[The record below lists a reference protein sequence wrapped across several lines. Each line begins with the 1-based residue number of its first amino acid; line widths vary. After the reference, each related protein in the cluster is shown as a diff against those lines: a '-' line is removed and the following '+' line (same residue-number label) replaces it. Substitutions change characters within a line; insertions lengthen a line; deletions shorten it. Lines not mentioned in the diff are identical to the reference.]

1 MPLSVERKA
10 QRVLHLVR
18 AAQDLIRTS
27 GDAGFSMAQLAARA
41 QVSPATPYNL
51 IGGKSEL
58 LRLVVEDEYEG
69 FAEKLARE
77 PARAPLAALL
87 AATALVVTHYE
98 ADRQFYRGLYRMIG
112 STEGSETYDLMAL
125 RGEHLWGDMVRR
137 AVESGELQD
146 FVRVG
151 PLTRFLLTTMASVT
165 TAWFAQ
171 EWSARRYALEM
182 AHGVRLM
189 LASVAN
195 ASLRDAL
202 VDEVA
207 DLQARIE
214 ALRR

>member
-1 MPLSVERKA
+1 MALSTERKA
-10 QRVLHLVR
+10 ERVRHLVR
-18 AAQDLIRTS
+18 AAQDLIRVS

-41 QVSPATPYNL
+41 EVSPATPYNL

-77 PARAPLAALL
+77 PARPPLATLL

-98 ADRQFYRGLYRMIG
+98 TDRHFYRGLYRMIAT
-112 STEGSETYDLMAL
+112 TEGSETYDLMAL
-125 RGEHLWGDMVRR
+125 RGERLWGDMVAR
-137 AVESGELQD
+137 AVESGELQS

-151 PLTRFLLTTMASVT
+151 PLTTSLLTTMASLT

-171 EWSARRYALEM
+171 SWTARRYALEI
-182 AHGVRLM
+182 AHGVRLV

-195 ASLRDAL
+195 PVLRAAL
-202 VDEVA
+202 VDEIA
-207 DLQARIE
+207 DLQAQIE
-214 ALRR
+214 GIRR

>member
-18 AAQDLIRTS
+18 AAQDLIRVS

-41 QVSPATPYNL
+41 EVSPATPYNL
-51 IGGKSEL
+51 LGGKSEL

-77 PARAPLAALL
+77 PARPPLAALL

-98 ADRQFYRGLYRMIG
+98 ADRQFYRGLYRMIAT
-112 STEGSETYDLMAL
+112 TEGSETYDLMATQ
-125 RGEHLWGDMVRR
+125 GERLWGDMVG
-137 AVESGELQD
+137 ACVESGELQG

-151 PLTRFLLTTMASVT
+151 PLTRSLLTTIASLT

-171 EWSARRYALEM
+171 EWPARRYALEM
-182 AHGVRLM
+182 AHGVRLV

-195 ASLRDAL
+195 GAQREAL
-202 VDEVA
+202 VDEIA
-207 DLQARIE
+207 DLQTRIE
-214 ALRR
+214 ALLG

>member
-18 AAQDLIRTS
+18 AAQDLIRVS

-41 QVSPATPYNL
+41 EVSPATPYNL

-77 PARAPLAALL
+77 PERTPLAALL

-98 ADRQFYRGLYRMIG
+98 ADRQFYRGLYRMIAT
-112 STEGSETYDLMAL
+112 TEGSETYDLMAL
-125 RGEHLWGDMVRR
+125 RGERLWGDMVG
-137 AVESGELQD
+137 ACVESGELQG

-151 PLTRFLLTTMASVT
+151 PLTRSLLTTIASLT

-171 EWSARRYALEM
+171 EWPARRYALEM
-182 AHGVRLM
+182 AHGVRLV
-189 LASVAN
+189 LASVAS
-195 ASLRDAL
+195 APLRDAL
-202 VDEVA
+202 VDEIA

-214 ALRR
+214 GLRR